1 MAKNYWFAKHPEGKL
16 LQGSV
21 AVSDPASLANDDVI
35 DVSIT
40 VAGAALGDFVL
51 GSISIDPEDL
61 SVSAS
66 VTAADTV
73 TLTLS
78 NSTGGAVDLGAFT
91 AHALVVPNK
100 TYYEA

>member
-16 LQGSV
+16 LQGS
-21 AVSDPASLANDDVI
+21 ADVSNPLSLNNDDVI

-40 VAGAALGDFVL
+40 VAGATLGDFVL

-78 NSTGGAVDLGAFT
+78 NSTGSGVDLDAFT
-91 AHALVVPNK
+91 ANALVIPNK